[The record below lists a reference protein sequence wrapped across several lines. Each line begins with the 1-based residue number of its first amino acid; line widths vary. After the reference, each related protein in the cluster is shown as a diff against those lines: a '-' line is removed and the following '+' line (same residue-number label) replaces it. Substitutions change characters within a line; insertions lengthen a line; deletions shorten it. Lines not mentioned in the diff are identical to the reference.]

1 MQNTIK
7 YIHQHLIKN
16 GKTVSTAESCTG
28 GILSGILTQLSGS
41 SQYFILG
48 VTTYSNRAKVSILKI
63 PASIINKKGAVSK
76 DIACLMAKNIR
87 QIAKTDFGI
96 GITGIAGPTRATQD
110 KPIGTVFIALADKS
124 KTICK
129 KFTFQGNR
137 ASIRK
142 ESALKSL
149 QLLKQILNKKVGP

>member
-96 GITGIAGPTRATQD
+96 GITGIAGPTGATPG
-110 KPIGTVFIALADKS
+110 KPVGTVFICVTNKNR
-124 KTICK
+124 TICK
-129 KFTFQGNR
+129 KFIFRGNR
-137 ASIRK
+137 ATIRK
-142 ESALKSL
+142 QSALKAL
-149 QLLKQILNKKVGP
+149 DLLRRFR